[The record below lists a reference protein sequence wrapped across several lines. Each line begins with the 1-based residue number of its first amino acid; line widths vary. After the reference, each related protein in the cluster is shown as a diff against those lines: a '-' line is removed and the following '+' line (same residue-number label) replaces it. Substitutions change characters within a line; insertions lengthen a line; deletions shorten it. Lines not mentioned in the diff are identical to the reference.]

1 MIEGVVITPLRQIFD
16 ERGKVMHMLREDSPF
31 FTRFGE
37 IYFSCTH
44 PGVVKAWHMHKET
57 TLNYAVIHGEIK
69 FVLFDDRE
77 GALNK
82 NFHEVSLSR
91 DNYFRLTVPP
101 MVWVGFQGI
110 YKGESML
117 LNVANIDTVVV
128 KQKDK
133 DLHNAID
140 IATDRVC
147 KILRR
152 HADKIKAH
160 DATKL
165 TEVAISK
172 EEDSIAKE
180 LEKLDNE
187 IVPMRLD
194 SYKPIEIEEALN
206 SLKKSDGAFKVFYD
220 LDDNFRVLYKMKDGE
235 HYGLY

>member
-1 MIEGVVITPLRQIFD
+1 MNTSIVGR
-16 ERGKVMHMLREDSPF
+16 H
-31 FTRFGE
+31 
-37 IYFSCTH
+37 
-44 PGVVKAWHMHKET
+44 
-57 TLNYAVIHGEIK
+57 
-69 FVLFDDRE
+69 
-77 GALNK
+77 
-82 NFHEVSLSR
+82 VSLTDELKAHIES
-91 DNYFRLTVPP
+91 TVDTFKKYNLDIIS
-101 MVWVGFQGI
+101 VNAIISQEQKHGKNLITFEYV
-110 YKGESML
+110 
-117 LNVANIDTVVV
+117 LNIANIDTVVV

-165 TEVAISK
+165 TEVAIND

-194 SYKPIEIEEALN
+194 SYKPVEIEDALN
-206 SLKKSDGAFKVFYD
+206 ELKDSDDIFKVFYD
-220 LDDNFRVLYKMKDGE
+220 MDDNFRVLYKMKDG
-235 HYGLY
+235 HFGLY